1 MLFDKKDLRVF
12 DNTDSRNYFKE
23 IIQCIQRAR
32 YSLDIEKHIK
42 EQAD

>member
-1 MLFDKKDLRVF
+1 MLFDKKDLRIF

-23 IIQCIQRAR
+23 IIQCTQRVR

-42 EQAD
+42 EHTD